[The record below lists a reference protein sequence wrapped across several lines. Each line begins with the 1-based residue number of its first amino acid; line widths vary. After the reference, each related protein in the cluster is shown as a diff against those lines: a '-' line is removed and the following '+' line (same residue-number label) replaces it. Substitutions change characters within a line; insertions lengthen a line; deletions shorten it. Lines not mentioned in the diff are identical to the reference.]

1 MAQSP
6 PKQAI
11 LYHYN
16 LVYELVSLNTKWKL
30 PATKIYHVLAPKL
43 SILHY
48 DYHHATDEE
57 IKAQK
62 LNRLPKIIMQK
73 EEPRFKSKTTP

>member
-1 MAQSP
+1 M
-6 PKQAI
+6 
-11 LYHYN
+11 
-16 LVYELVSLNTKWKL
+16 
-30 PATKIYHVLAPKL
+30 KITSHQEFTMCCAPKL

-62 LNRLPKIIMQK
+62 LNKLPKIIMQK
-73 EEPRFKSKTTP
+73 EP